1 MKTKIPHLILAGLF
15 ASATALPAA
24 TTIID
29 GFGTLTLTDGAT
41 GNAPDLSDAGSNWYN
56 QNVNSP
62 PNFHPFEGVM
72 TATTLTID
80 NNPFETNSRK
90 YETPTARIISNTSS
104 GSILRFS
111 FDYNVTAGSPSL
123 YFHLKGIDETGA
135 SPNWEQQL
143 LGRSGAAFHSEL
155 NNTETYNLFDGNTS
169 VGGNTSGGNTWAYNG
184 GQLNLTGSGTISG
197 EINLSGYALSD
208 LSDYEYLAV
217 AFAFDFDEAA
227 TIEISNF
234 SVAVPEPSSTAL
246 LGLGLSS
253 MLLRRRRS

>member
-1 MKTKIPHLILAGLF
+1 MKTKIPQLILAGLF
-15 ASATALPAA
+15 ASATALPGA

-56 QNVNSP
+56 NDGASVGP
-62 PNFHPFEGVM
+62 AFEGVM

-80 NNPFETNSRK
+80 NDPFENSSRK
-90 YETPTARIISNTSS
+90 YETPTAKIISNTSS

-197 EINLSGYALSD
+197 EINLSTHGTYTD
-208 LSDYEYLAV
+208 LSEYEYLAV

-246 LGLGLSS
+246 LGLGGLAL
-253 MLLRRRRS
+253 MLRRKRS

>member
-1 MKTKIPHLILAGLF
+1 MKTKIPQLILAGLF

-24 TTIID
+24 TTLID
-29 GFGTLTLTDGAT
+29 GFGTLTLTDGST

-56 QNVNSP
+56 NDGASVGP
-62 PNFHPFEGVM
+62 AFEGVM

-80 NNPFETNSRK
+80 NDPFENSSRK
-90 YETPTARIISNTSS
+90 YETPTAKIISNTSS

-143 LGRSGAAFHSEL
+143 LGRAGAAYHAEL
-155 NNTETYNLFDGNTS
+155 NNTDTYNLFDGTNPADTGLGS
-169 VGGNTSGGNTWAYNG
+169 VWGYNG
-184 GQLNLTGSGTISG
+184 GLTNLTGSGTISG
-197 EINLSGYALSD
+197 EINLSTHGTYTD
-208 LSDYEYLAV
+208 LSEYEYLAV